1 MSVKVSS
8 GYCGALASCT
18 LVLLPVVPS
27 LAPLP
32 LAGGASLP
40 LGAAAPL
47 PLAGGASLPLGAA
60 APLPLVAVGP
70 LPLGAV
76 APLGL
81 ALALPLPAIVAV
93 VNGALDAGM
102 LCLYDATNADS
113 SGNGSS
119 SSKII
124 VGTYRT
130 SNLN

>member
-47 PLAGGASLPLGAA
+47 PLA
-60 APLPLVAVGP
+60 AVGP

-76 APLGL
+76 APLGV

>member
-32 LAGGASLP
+32 L
-40 LGAAAPL
+40 GAAAPL

-60 APLPLVAVGP
+60 APLPLAAVGP

-124 VGTYRT
+124 VGTYKT